1 MLRDSRPF
9 NFSWTF
15 YWLTQWPLYDN
26 RQTITTQTLP
36 EVFWPDKL
44 AWHKIANVI
53 FIGWGN
59 VLSPEVYTCKHQSKV
74 WPLYFYQQH
83 ELLQAK
89 TYSVFFNVKCSSLSM
104 HCALYHQIKAKLLG
118 GVIRSVITGACNEF
132 GKGRRTQSN
141 VKLSP

>member
-1 MLRDSRPF
+1 MLRDRRQF

-15 YWLTQWPLYDN
+15 YWLTRWPLYN
-26 RQTITTQTLP
+26 YRQTLSQHKP

-44 AWHKIANVI
+44 ARHKIANVI

-59 VLSPEVYTCKHQSKV
+59 VLSPEVYICKHQSKV
-74 WPLYFYQQH
+74 WPLYFYQQP

-89 TYSVFFNVKCSSLSM
+89 TYSVFFNVKCSSLSV

-118 GVIRSVITGACNEF
+118 GIICSVITGACNEF
-132 GKGRRTQSN
+132 EKGRRTQSN